1 MLVKVL
7 RIIEN
12 EDITNA
18 SLIQKFQAK
27 EQEESKL
34 SQIENINR
42 ETDIDR
48 SSAIRERLK
57 QYFNQKIISKIKN
70 KDSDETMKTKMFA
83 LLKMSAK
90 RRAIDFYSA

>member
-1 MLVKVL
+1 L

-42 ETDIDR
+42 ETDVDR

>member
-1 MLVKVL
+1 M

-42 ETDIDR
+42 ETDVDR

-83 LLKMSAK
+83 ILKMSAK

>member
-42 ETDIDR
+42 ETDVDR

>member
-27 EQEESKL
+27 EQQESKL

-42 ETDIDR
+42 ETDVDR

-83 LLKMSAK
+83 ILKMSAK

>member
-1 MLVKVL
+1 LLVKVL

-42 ETDIDR
+42 ETDVDR

>member
-42 ETDIDR
+42 ETDVDR

-83 LLKMSAK
+83 ILKMSAK

>member
-1 MLVKVL
+1 LLVKVL

-27 EQEESKL
+27 EQQESKL

-42 ETDIDR
+42 ETDVDR

-83 LLKMSAK
+83 ILKMSAK

>member
-42 ETDIDR
+42 ETDVDR

-83 LLKMSAK
+83 ILILSAK

>member
-1 MLVKVL
+1 LLVKVL

-42 ETDIDR
+42 ETDVDR

-83 LLKMSAK
+83 ILKMSAK

>member
-1 MLVKVL
+1 L

-42 ETDIDR
+42 ETDVDR

-83 LLKMSAK
+83 ILKMSAK